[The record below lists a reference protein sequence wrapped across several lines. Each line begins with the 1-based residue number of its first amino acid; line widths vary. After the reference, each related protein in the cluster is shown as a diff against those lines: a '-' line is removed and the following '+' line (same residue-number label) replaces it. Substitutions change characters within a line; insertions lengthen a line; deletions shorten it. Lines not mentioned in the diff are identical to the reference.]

1 MICDLKRLVS
11 TPDADAVTANQDM
24 SLSVKTRDGKLW
36 GTDDKGPAGHQW
48 IVNRRLFVS

>member
-1 MICDLKRLVS
+1 MRMICDLKCLVS

-36 GTDDKGPAGHQW
+36 GTDDKA
-48 IVNRRLFVS
+48 RRATSGLQTGVCL